1 MTLKTI
7 EHLSVDDLCQR
18 GDHFALPSLT
28 NDPNE
33 DIGLFSLRL
42 SLIAFASTYEAIG
55 RDLARTQSC
64 NGEDERYRRE
74 YFERYITAI
83 LYSHHF
89 TELALKKLLRT
100 RGKLLPLK
108 LEFDACQL
116 DDLSKGSSLDAD
128 KINTIE
134 FSEALKRIVR
144 LVSEKRLKD
153 SISEYVHE
161 HQSVLRKL
169 NTLRNR
175 LWHRGTYVLH
185 YDALDCLFGRDVLP
199 LMFELVQ
206 IYKDGLVS
214 YWRPPAL
221 HCGIDPFEEIKRVY
235 SDCTQSDMDARRVAI
250 YKELAR
256 AAYRNPL
263 APLKA
268 DLPASSLVNRKIRAD
283 NNQLVRPAQTECE
296 FHQPDRVI
304 PCPVCG
310 AKTLM
315 KFSSETDGPDGT
327 VSVFTSEIR
336 CALCSLELDRQ
347 VISEDMREP
356 KAILD
361 LFGIK

>member
-7 EHLSVDDLCQR
+7 KHLSVDALCQR
-18 GDHFALPSLT
+18 GGHFALPSLT
-28 NDPNE
+28 KDPSE

-55 RDLARTQSC
+55 RDLARTQMF
-64 NGEDERYRRE
+64 NDEHERYRRE
-74 YFERYITAI
+74 YFERYIATI
-83 LYSHHF
+83 LYAHHF
-89 TELALKKLLRT
+89 TELALKKLLRNK
-100 RGKLLPLK
+100 GKLLPLK

-116 DDLSKGSSLDAD
+116 DDLSNGSSLDAD

-144 LVSEKRLKD
+144 LVSEKRLED
-153 SISEYVHE
+153 SISGYVNK
-161 HQSVLRKL
+161 HQSVLRGL
-169 NTLRNR
+169 NSLRNR

-206 IYKDGLVS
+206 LYKDGAVS

-221 HCGIDPFEEIKRVY
+221 HCDVDPFEEIKRVY
-235 SDCTQSDMDARRVAI
+235 LDRNPSGSDAKRVAI

-268 DLPASSLVNRKIRAD
+268 DLPDSPIVNRMIRAN
-283 NNQLVRPAQTECE
+283 NNQLVRPAQAECA
-296 FHQPDRVI
+296 FHQPDAVV

-315 KFSSETDGPDGT
+315 KFSADTDGPDGAS
-327 VSVFTSEIR
+327 SVFTSEIR
-336 CALCSLELDRQ
+336 CALCSLELDRK
-347 VISEDMREP
+347 VLPDDMREP
-356 KAILD
+356 KAIID
-361 LFGIK
+361 LFGNY